1 MSSVRHLFIAA
12 ALGTATVIAGPAVA
26 DAATPAP
33 EGIQAGLK
41 ITHIVCH
48 EQEDFT
54 GADDAYLVQD
64 GKVLWSSQMVTGDS
78 KDIQDVPVTQDRVL
92 TLMEGDEPDDDDNL
106 GAKRITG
113 AGDYQFTDD
122 DARYTV
128 TIANQ

>member
-1 MSSVRHLFIAA
+1 MSSVRHLLAAA

-26 DAATPAP
+26 QATPQP
-33 EGIQAGLK
+33 DGIQAGLK

-64 GKVLWSSQMVTGDS
+64 GKVIWGPVQMTTGDS

-92 TLMEGDEPDDDDNL
+92 TLMEGDSPDDDDNL
-106 GAKRITG
+106 GSKRITG

-122 DARYTV
+122 GANYTV

>member
-1 MSSVRHLFIAA
+1 
-12 ALGTATVIAGPAVA
+12 
-26 DAATPAP
+26 
-33 EGIQAGLK
+33 
-41 ITHIVCH
+41 
-48 EQEDFT
+48 
-54 GADDAYLVQD
+54 
-64 GKVLWSSQMVTGDS
+64 MVTGDS
-78 KDIQDVPVTQDRVL
+78 KDIKDVPVTQDRVL